1 MIQSPQRD
9 DVVPHW
15 AAERG
20 GRMDWLPGNSLLVLS
35 SNRAEAFQTQTGDF
49 EVQNWEVSRYLVY
62 LNNRAAGKGSVKTID
77 LCDQKTAPLTPKS
90 FIYNRRSYSQ
100 AGRRGFEPRLP
111 LHLFNNLG
119 ESGNFLHSISLS

>member
-20 GRMDWLPGNSLLVLS
+20 GRMDCLPGNSLLVLS
-35 SNRAEAFQTQTGDF
+35 SNRAEAFQTQTGDL

-62 LNNRAAGKGSVKTID
+62 LNNRAAGKGSLKTID

-100 AGRRGFEPRLP
+100 AGRRGFESPLP
-111 LHLFNNLG
+111 LHFFNNFRQSQRLLNARF
-119 ESGNFLHSISLS
+119 SR

>member
-1 MIQSPQRD
+1 VIQSPQRD

-62 LNNRAAGKGSVKTID
+62 LNNRAAGKGSVNTID
-77 LCDQKTAPLTPKS
+77 LCDQKTAP
-90 FIYNRRSYSQ
+90 
-100 AGRRGFEPRLP
+100 
-111 LHLFNNLG
+111 
-119 ESGNFLHSISLS
+119 